1 MSRFR
6 KKTVAVAMSGG
17 VDSSVA
23 AALLLEAG
31 YDVVGVTMNL
41 FSLPR
46 EICRSDELRSCC
58 GFRAVEDAHQVACR
72 LGISHFVVDLRAEF
86 ERRVVDD
93 FCREYSRGRTPN
105 PCIRCNE
112 RIKFKLLLERVRRLG
127 SNFLATG
134 HHARVRYRKETGR
147 FLLKKGR
154 DRAKDQ
160 SYFLYPL
167 SQAQLSRTLFPVGGL
182 TKDAVR
188 ALGRKWNLPVADKP
202 ESQEVCFV
210 PGGRY
215 PEFLKG
221 RVPRAFTP
229 GPIKDL
235 DGRVLGQHK
244 GIGNFTVG
252 QRRGMGLAAAHP
264 LYVVSIRAKDNTV
277 VVGNNRDLY
286 QKALL
291 AGRVKFIALDS
302 LDTPLRVRVKI
313 RYKHEAARAVL
324 TPFSDGRVLVEFEKA
339 QRAITPGQSVVFYH
353 RDVVVG
359 GGIIVRAL
367 E

>member
-6 KKTVAVAMSGG
+6 KKTVVVAMSGG

-23 AALLLEAG
+23 AALLLQAG

-46 EICRSDELRSCC
+46 EICRSEELRSCC
-58 GFRAVEDAHQVACR
+58 GFKAVEDAHQVACR
-72 LGISHFVVDLRAEF
+72 LGIAHFVVDLRAEF
-86 ERRVVDD
+86 ERRVVED

-167 SQAQLSRTLFPVGGL
+167 SQAQLSRTLFPVGDL

-188 ALGRKWNLPVADKP
+188 TLARKWSLPVADKP
-202 ESQEVCFV
+202 ESQEVCFI

-235 DGRVLGQHK
+235 DGRVLGKHK
-244 GIGNFTVG
+244 GIAHFTVG
-252 QRRGMGLAAAHP
+252 QRRGMGLAAANP
-264 LYVVSIRAKDNTV
+264 LYVVAIRAKDDSV
-277 VVGNNRDLY
+277 VVGDDRNLY
-286 QKALL
+286 QRALL
-291 AGRVKFIALDS
+291 AGKVNLIALDS
-302 LDTPLRVRVKI
+302 LDVPLRVRAKI
-313 RYKHEAARAVL
+313 RYKHDAARAML
-324 TPFSDGRVLVEFEKA
+324 TPLSNRRVLVEFEKA
-339 QRAITPGQSVVFYH
+339 QRAITPGQSVVFYR

-359 GGIIVRAL
+359 GGIIERAL
-367 E
+367 G